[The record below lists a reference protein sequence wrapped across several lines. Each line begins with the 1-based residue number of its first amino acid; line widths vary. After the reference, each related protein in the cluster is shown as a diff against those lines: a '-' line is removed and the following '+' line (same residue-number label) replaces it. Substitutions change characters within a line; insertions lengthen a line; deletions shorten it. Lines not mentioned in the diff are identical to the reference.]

1 MLVISRW
8 GARSMSFR
16 RSAGFTLVELMI
28 TIVVLAVLLTIA
40 FPSFRGTL
48 RSNRVASSTNEIIG
62 LLSVAR
68 SEAIRNRRG
77 GGVCG
82 SASGAACDD
91 NWSAGMLAWADTD
104 GDGTFKSGE
113 TVLRFVSIDPS
124 LISTGPPGAVIAFD
138 RRGRRV
144 ASTDQQ
150 IALQPV
156 TCDGQALRRTLFVNA
171 AGQITSQKSTCP

>member
-1 MLVISRW
+1 
-8 GARSMSFR
+8 MSFR

-28 TIVVLAVLLTIA
+28 TIVVLAILLAIA

-48 RSNRVASSTNEIIG
+48 RSNRVASSANETLG

-82 SASGAACDD
+82 SASGTECDN
-91 NWSAGMLAWADTD
+91 NWGAGMLAWADTD
-104 GDGTFKSGE
+104 GDGAFKTGD
-113 TVLRFVSIDPS
+113 TVLRFVAIDTS
-124 LISTGPPGAVIAFD
+124 LSSTGPSGAVIAFD
-138 RRGRRV
+138 GRGRRV
-144 ASTDQQ
+144 ASTNQQ
-150 IALQPV
+150 ITLQPV

-171 AGQITSQKSTCP
+171 AGQITSQKSSCQ